1 MKPGRNRIIFTLFLT
16 ALTFAS
22 LSCNSGDSGG
32 GTSGTS
38 SGKKLRL
45 AFVTNNTSDFWK
57 IARKGTEKAA
67 AELPNVQVEFQMPGQ
82 GTAAEQ
88 QRIVDDL
95 IAKGLDGMA
104 ISPNDPVNQVQML
117 NRVAAQAVVVT
128 QDSDSPTSNR
138 AVYIGTNNVA
148 AGEQAG
154 KLVREALPNG
164 GNIMVF
170 VGKADAQNAKERFEG
185 LKKALEGS
193 NIKILDLRTDD
204 TDPVRAKSNAA
215 DTLVKYQDIAGMV
228 GLWSYNGPAILN
240 AVKEANK
247 VGKVKIIAFD
257 EDDQTLAGIKDG
269 SIYATVV
276 QQPFEFGYQSIKL
289 MAQVVGGDKSG
300 IPANKQIFVETLAIK
315 KDNVEAFST
324 KLNQLL
330 GRS

>member
-1 MKPGRNRIIFTLFLT
+1 MNPGYNRIILTLILA
-16 ALTFAS
+16 ALTFTS
-22 LSCNSGDSGG
+22 LSCNSGE
-32 GTSGTS
+32 
-38 SGKKLRL
+38 KKLRL
-45 AFVTNNTSDFWK
+45 AFVTNNVSDFWK

-67 AELPNVQVEFQMPGQ
+67 AELPNIEVEFQLPGQ

-95 IAKGLDGMA
+95 LAKGLDGMA

-154 KLVREALPNG
+154 KLVKEALPQG

-204 TDPVRAKSNAA
+204 TDPVRAKSNVA

-247 VGKVKIIAFD
+247 IGKVKIVAFD
-257 EDDQTLAGIKDG
+257 EDDQTLAGIKNG

-276 QQPFEFGYQSIKL
+276 QQPFEFGYQSIKM
-289 MAQVVGGDKSG
+289 MARIIAGDKSG
-300 IPANKQIFVETLAIK
+300 IPASKQIFVETLAIK
-315 KDNVEAFST
+315 KDNVEDFTA
-324 KLNQLL
+324 KLNKLL